1 MLMVCRTEAAAGL
14 GGWILESREELE
26 WLEEGAMGAAAV
38 EAVAKGFRKFSPVID
53 TMKEENAINRI
64 FY

>member
-1 MLMVCRTEAAAGL
+1 MVCRTEAATGL
-14 GGWILESREELE
+14 GGWISESREESE
-26 WLEEGAMGAAAV
+26 WLEEGAMGAVAAK
-38 EAVAKGFRKFSPVID
+38 AMAKGFRKFSSVID